1 MCLVEYQQL
10 FNILSL
16 FISILFSRWVRMA
29 AFQALGPFIS
39 TFADP
44 AITAL
49 LHNENGEIIITDAEQ
64 LAERLNILEKT
75 RSQQRESSSKTISAN
90 LNSEEE
96 NTVNNNTDDSIV
108 SNTVNNNV
116 EEMDERE
123 DEWSAQLVA
132 TSSPKSLEER
142 RANMYFE
149 SRRGDNSNYSTF
161 LYWREPVA
169 SLDLV
174 DIDLDASEGGIQ
186 DTEMVDVE
194 NKLESESSETS
205 NSSSEPSS
213 SNEEEPKK
221 SEEVKNIAEEV
232 KKEDEAVKELEEEVK
247 LIEVTDDEDSLEENK
262 EEESKED
269 TEKGEKEEEKEEKS
283 GEDKEGEED
292 PVKSSGRKI
301 LE

>member
-1 MCLVEYQQL
+1 
-10 FNILSL
+10 
-16 FISILFSRWVRMA
+16 MA

-75 RSQQRESSSKTISAN
+75 RSQQRESSSKTCSAS

-96 NTVNNNTDDSIV
+96 NTVNNNTDDRIV

-142 RANMYFE
+142 RANKYFE

-174 DIDLDASEGGIQ
+174 DIDLDASEGDIQ

-194 NKLESESSETS
+194 NKLKSETSETLNSLSESSNS
-205 NSSSEPSS
+205 NK
-213 SNEEEPKK
+213 EEPKK
-221 SEEVKNIAEEV
+221 SEDVNNIAEEV
-232 KKEDEAVKELEEEVK
+232 KQEDEAVKELEEDVK
-247 LIEVTDDEDSLEENK
+247 LIGVTDDEDSLEENK

-269 TEKGEKEEEKEEKS
+269 TEKGEKEEKEVNDEKDKKKEKI

-292 PVKSSGRKI
+292 SEKSSGRKI
-301 LE
+301 IK